1 MARRGIVAKRATKD
15 VDNRPVRWRRY
26 PHLFLI
32 VCEDGKTEPY
42 YFDVF
47 KRHIPNETIFLKT
60 VGTGKSSKGVVEQ
73 AVIEKKKLS
82 ELSNKNVDEVWTVFD
97 KDDADLVPANL
108 ERFNEAFKIAK
119 EENISVA
126 FSNEVFEL
134 WLLLHFKNVTA
145 NAPIP
150 RKIIYTELECV
161 IKSFPKCR
169 NFTYR
174 HGDTEVIDILLKVG
188 DERKAVERAEALFGK
203 HKGKQFIE
211 WNPGTTVHVLVKRL
225 RDLIQWYSC

>member
-108 ERFNEAFKIAK
+108 ERFNDAFK
-119 EENISVA
+119 
-126 FSNEVFEL
+126 
-134 WLLLHFKNVTA
+134 
-145 NAPIP
+145 
-150 RKIIYTELECV
+150 
-161 IKSFPKCR
+161 
-169 NFTYR
+169 
-174 HGDTEVIDILLKVG
+174 
-188 DERKAVERAEALFGK
+188 VEK
-203 HKGKQFIE
+203 
-211 WNPGTTVHVLVKRL
+211 
-225 RDLIQWYSC
+225 